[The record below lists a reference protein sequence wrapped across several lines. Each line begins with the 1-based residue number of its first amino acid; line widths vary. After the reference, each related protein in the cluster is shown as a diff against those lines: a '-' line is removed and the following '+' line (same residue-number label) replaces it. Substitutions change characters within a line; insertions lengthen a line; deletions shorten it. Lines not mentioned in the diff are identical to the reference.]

1 MNTTTLNEVR
11 ETVKPHVE
19 KVVAKGEDVRRR
31 VAEVVSQEAC
41 RCQESGKGF
50 VELIQ
55 SVIDGARDGL
65 EKAVPKERDNALR
78 EVVEALGDGLSQ
90 TALAARLAVEE
101 AVSSSRRYREQD
113 LTRLGDDLT
122 AIRRLFVETVAQSLK
137 KGKELTAEQIADAKT
152 HATRVAESL
161 APVFTEFFDAVR
173 QNPVAFARESIHA
186 GVSAGQGAAES
197 LRKSLSRLL
206 KQAGDELERTRKN
219 KA

>member
-11 ETVKPHVE
+11 ENVRLHVD
-19 KVVAKGEDVRRR
+19 KLVAEGEDVRRR

-65 EKAVPKERDNALR
+65 EKALPRERDNVLR

-122 AIRRLFVETVAQSLK
+122 AIRSLFEETVAQSLK
-137 KGKELTAEQIADAKT
+137 KGKQLTADQIANAKT
-152 HATRVAESL
+152 HATRVADSL
-161 APVFTEFFDAVR
+161 TPVFTEFFDTVR
-173 QNPVAFARESIHA
+173 QNPVAFARQSING

-197 LRKSLSRLL
+197 LCTSLSRLL
-206 KQAGDELERTRKN
+206 KQAGCELERTRKH